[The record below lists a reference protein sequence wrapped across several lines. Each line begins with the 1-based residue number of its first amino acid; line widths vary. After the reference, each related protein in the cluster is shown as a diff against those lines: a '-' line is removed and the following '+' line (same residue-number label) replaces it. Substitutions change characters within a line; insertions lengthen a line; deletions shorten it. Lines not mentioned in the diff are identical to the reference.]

1 MHASQQMK
9 EHFGFQEGVEAEVQ
23 LLLHSF
29 SDNHRVTILLVLL
42 LLMHIYIYILFLKFF
57 FQPRSIIC
65 RNLRQFIST
74 WISLGQVKKHRSQ
87 FTGHKSQVI
96 ACQYRAF
103 IEANLRPN

>member
-42 LLMHIYIYILFLKFF
+42 LLMHML
-57 FQPRSIIC
+57 
-65 RNLRQFIST
+65 
-74 WISLGQVKKHRSQ
+74 QVKIIIFRL
-87 FTGHKSQVI
+87 F
-96 ACQYRAF
+96 YF
-103 IEANLRPN
+103 